1 MSKAVLI
8 INDESHSTE
17 GAIFHQF
24 GSKVDTPA
32 AAATSAVIT
41 TIGWGNRLC

>member
-8 INDESHSTE
+8 INDESHSIDY
-17 GAIFHQF
+17 AIFHQC
-24 GSKVDTPA
+24 GSTVDTAA

-41 TIGWGNRLC
+41 TIGWGNCLC